1 MRAISR
7 TGSSGAPA
15 AARVPDDLLAVA
27 RDRTRLNRFWQHLG
41 IEVVDVRE
49 GWARLKIRVRDD
61 LRNAPG
67 APVHG
72 GVYAA
77 LVDAAVGCALSTVH
91 EGSTGGVGQ
100 TTLDLN
106 VTYLAAAR
114 GAEIYAEGT
123 LLKRGRTIAFGDV
136 RVTDADGTPVAV
148 GRATYMILAR
158 G

>member
-1 MRAISR
+1 
-7 TGSSGAPA
+7 
-15 AARVPDDLLAVA
+15 VPDDLLAVA

-49 GWARLKIRVRDD
+49 GWARLRIRIRDE

-77 LVDAAVGCALSTVH
+77 LVDAAVGCALSTVN
-91 EGSTGGVGQ
+91 ETSGGGVGQ

-114 GAEIYAEGT
+114 GAEIYAEGA
-123 LLKRGRTIAFGDV
+123 LLKRGRSIAFGDV
-136 RVTDADGTPVAV
+136 RVTDAEGTVVAV
-148 GRATYMILAR
+148 GRATYMILAPR
-158 G
+158 A

>member
-1 MRAISR
+1 
-7 TGSSGAPA
+7 
-15 AARVPDDLLAVA
+15 VPDDLLALA
-27 RDRTRLNRFWQHLG
+27 RDRTRQNLFWQHLG
-41 IEVVDVRE
+41 IDVVDVRE
-49 GWARLKIRVRDD
+49 GWARLRVRVRDD

-77 LVDAAVGCALSTVH
+77 LVDAAVGCALSTVN
-91 EGSTGGVGQ
+91 EASGGGVGQ

-114 GAEIYAEGT
+114 GAEIYAEGA

-136 RVTDADGTPVAV
+136 RVTDADGSVVAV
-148 GRATYMILAR
+148 GRATYMVLTPRA

>member
-1 MRAISR
+1 MPDELL
-7 TGSSGAPA
+7 GL
-15 AARVPDDLLAVA
+15 ARE
-27 RDRTRLNRFWQHLG
+27 RTRLNRFWQHIG
-41 IEVVDVRE
+41 IEVVEVRE
-49 GWARLKIRVRDD
+49 GWARLRVEVRDE

-77 LVDAAVGCALSTVH
+77 LVDAAVGCALSTVN
-91 EGSTGGVGQ
+91 ESSGGGVGQ

-106 VTYLAAAR
+106 VTYVAAAR
-114 GAEIYAEGT
+114 GAEIFAEGT

-136 RVTDADGTPVAV
+136 RVSDSEGTLVAV
-148 GRATYMILAR
+148 GRATYMMLTPR

>member
-1 MRAISR
+1 
-7 TGSSGAPA
+7 
-15 AARVPDDLLAVA
+15 VPDDLLAIA
-27 RDRTRLNRFWQHLG
+27 RDRTRLNRFWQHIG

-49 GWARLKIRVRDD
+49 GWARLRVKVRDD

-77 LVDAAVGCALSTVH
+77 LVDAAVGCALSTVN
-91 EGSTGGVGQ
+91 EASGGGVGQ

-114 GAEIYAEGT
+114 GGEIYAEGS
-123 LLKRGRTIAFGDV
+123 LLKRGRTIAFGEV
-136 RVTDADGTPVAV
+136 RVSDADGTPVAV
-148 GRATYMILAR
+148 GRATYMILAPR
-158 G
+158 P

>member
-1 MRAISR
+1 VA
-7 TGSSGAPA
+7 
-15 AARVPDDLLAVA
+15 DDLLGLA
-27 RDRTRLNRFWQHLG
+27 RDRTRLNRFWQYLG

-49 GWARLKIRVRDD
+49 GWARLRVRVRDE

-72 GVYAA
+72 AVYAA
-77 LVDAAVGCALSTVH
+77 LVDAAVGCALSTVN
-91 EGSTGGVGQ
+91 EASGGGVGQ

-114 GAEIYAEGT
+114 GSEIYGEGT

-148 GRATYMILAR
+148 GRATYMILAPR
-158 G
+158 D

>member
-1 MRAISR
+1 MASSRAPD
-7 TGSSGAPA
+7 AV
-15 AARVPDDLLAVA
+15 RVPDELLGLA
-27 RDRTRLNRFWQHLG
+27 RDRARLNRFWQHLG
-41 IEVVDVRE
+41 IEVVDARE
-49 GWARLKIRVRDD
+49 GWARLRVRIRDE

-91 EGSTGGVGQ
+91 EASVGGVGQ

-114 GAEIYAEGT
+114 GAEIFAEGT
-123 LLKRGRTIAFGDV
+123 LLKRGRTIVFGDV
-136 RVTDADGTPVAV
+136 RVTDAGGTLLAV
-148 GRATYMILAR
+148 GRATYMILAPR
-158 G
+158 T

>member
-1 MRAISR
+1 MPSTASSRAPR
-7 TGSSGAPA
+7 A
-15 AARVPDDLLAVA
+15 AGVPDDLLAVA

-49 GWARLKIRVRDD
+49 GWARLRVRVRDD

-77 LVDAAVGCALSTVH
+77 LVDAAVGCALSTVN
-91 EGSTGGVGQ
+91 EASGGGVGQ

-114 GAEIYAEGT
+114 GAEIFAEGT

-136 RVTDADGTPVAV
+136 RVTDGDGTPLAV
-148 GRATYMILAR
+148 GRATYMILAPR
-158 G
+158 S

>member
-1 MRAISR
+1 MA
-7 TGSSGAPA
+7 
-15 AARVPDDLLAVA
+15 DDLLAVA
-27 RDRTRLNRFWQHLG
+27 RDRARSNRFWQHLG
-41 IEVVDVRE
+41 IDVAEVRE
-49 GWARLKIRVRDD
+49 GWARLRVEVSDE

-77 LVDAAVGCALSTVH
+77 LVDAAIGCALATVNP
-91 EGSTGGVGQ
+91 ESAGGVGQ

-114 GAEIYAEGT
+114 GPTIFAEGT
-123 LLKRGRTIAFGDV
+123 LLRRGRTVAFGDV
-136 RVTDADGTPVAV
+136 RVTDDAGALVAV
-148 GRATYMILAR
+148 GRATYLILPAR